1 MLSLGGFQLVMLL
14 PEARWEVV
22 MPQLKQ
28 LSAAQVLL
36 ALLRVQGV
44 LARHGLLVHC
54 WRQQAEAL
62 LALVLELWKQL
73 PAQSAVPALAAKQHA
88 KALLA
93 LALQPWKQT
102 PVQPTVPTL
111 VAQQRAKALLTLTL
125 QP

>member
-88 KALLA
+88 KAL
-93 LALQPWKQT
+93 QPWKQT